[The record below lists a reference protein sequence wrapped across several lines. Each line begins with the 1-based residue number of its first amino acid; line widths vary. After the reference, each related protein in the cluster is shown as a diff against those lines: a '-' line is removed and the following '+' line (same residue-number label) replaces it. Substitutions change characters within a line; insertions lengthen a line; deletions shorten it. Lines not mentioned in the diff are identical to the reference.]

1 MPHETILA
9 EASMRLFAIPVIA
22 LGVLMGGYSD
32 EPTEGQM
39 KGAFE
44 YSMQM
49 LVRDALEFVTEAG
62 GPEAADQLRQV
73 GSDRFAIRSFRKLDC
88 ARDAGDAGY
97 VCGFAVNI
105 ELMNGDLQRRMSGRF
120 IDGAQGVVLADE
132 V

>member
-1 MPHETILA
+1 
-9 EASMRLFAIPVIA
+9 MRLLTIPLVA

-44 YSMQM
+44 HSMQT

-88 ARDAGDAGY
+88 ARDSGDASY

-120 IDGAQGVVLADE
+120 INGAQGLAFVDA